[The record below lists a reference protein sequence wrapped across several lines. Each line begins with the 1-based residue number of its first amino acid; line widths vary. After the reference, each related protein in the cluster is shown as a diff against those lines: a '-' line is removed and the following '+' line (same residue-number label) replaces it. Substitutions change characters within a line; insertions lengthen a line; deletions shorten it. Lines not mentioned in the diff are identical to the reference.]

1 MNRLRQKNRPLTR
14 DKEDTMAKK
23 KTKEEKKQA
32 PVLTNALQAARKRKQ
47 EMFKK

>member
-1 MNRLRQKNRPLTR
+1 
-14 DKEDTMAKK
+14 MATKTKK
-23 KTKEEKKQA
+23 KTETKTEEKKV